1 MQHRPLLD
9 SRMRKQGGRK
19 LTKGVFTPGVFCER
33 EKLSRPL
40 FQQQKKL
47 AALFVLK
54 APRAFFLSPS
64 NEPTLDP
71 DARPTTYPGYPYIV
85 VTTWLETGD

>member
-1 MQHRPLLD
+1 MDVTHMVMCVTRQI
-9 SRMRKQGGRK
+9 
-19 LTKGVFTPGVFCER
+19 KGVFTPGVFCER

-71 DARPTTYPGYPYIV
+71 D
-85 VTTWLETGD
+85 VTRLLRIQATLTSLLQNG